1 MATGHSTGQRRVN
14 ETAYDRVIQALRE
27 HGSKVVAGHGGQ
39 RAEAQCPSHDDH
51 NPSFSVTGIVG
62 QVLVHCQAGCD
73 YRDVLATLEL
83 TPADLYDER
92 SATYR
97 YDDGRTV
104 KRYYDDRGKKQFA
117 QTGAGPTSTLYHLAQ
132 LDEAGP
138 DRYIFLVEGEK
149 DVHAIEAAGGVAT
162 TAPQGAKS
170 FSKVDVS
177 PLAGRLVVCV
187 VDRDEPGDEWAA
199 KVTAK
204 LEGVAKAYRFVRAAE
219 GKDAADHIA
228 AGHGLNAFED
238 YTPPTIVV
246 EPDPTERL
254 VQNKLTDLRVLERAR
269 EILDQERHARTWSP
283 PVSYGTLGD
292 ELAIPA
298 PEVSW
303 RFKGMLG
310 AGHNALVIATRKAGK
325 TTLINQTVRCLAD
338 GERFLNR
345 FDTTPVDG
353 GIGVFNY
360 EVGAEQY
367 RDWMRDV
374 GVENTQKVHM
384 LHLRGKRLPIGDPRV
399 RSWVTQWLR
408 ERQIKVWIV
417 DPFSRAAIGTVDNGN
432 DEMKVGAFLD
442 HLDVIKA
449 EAGVEELIMP
459 AHTPKA
465 KVESGDE
472 SASGSQRLEGWPD
485 ALWYVTKDEEGM
497 RFLRAEG
504 RDIDVAEEQV
514 TFDPATRGLTL
525 GGWDRR
531 TTAANRD
538 AEHVRQFVTE
548 NPGCTQNTIQAE
560 MGWGPARTGKAVTA
574 ARIRR
579 EPGPGRSTLHYA

>member
-1 MATGHSTGQRRVN
+1 MEQ
-14 ETAYDRVIQALRE
+14 
-27 HGSKVVAGHGGQ
+27 
-39 RAEAQCPSHDDH
+39 
-51 NPSFSVTGIVG
+51 
-62 QVLVHCQAGCD
+62 
-73 YRDVLATLEL
+73 
-83 TPADLYDER
+83 
-92 SATYR
+92 
-97 YDDGRTV
+97 
-104 KRYYDDRGKKQFA
+104 
-117 QTGAGPTSTLYHLAQ
+117 
-132 LDEAGP
+132 AGP

-149 DVHAIEAAGGVAT
+149 DVHAIESAGGVAT
-162 TAPQGAKS
+162 TAPQGAGN

-187 VDRDEPGDEWAA
+187 VDRDDQGDKWATQ
-199 KVTAK
+199 VHTK
-204 LEGVAKAYRFVRAAE
+204 LQGVAKAYRFVRSAA
-219 GKDAADHIA
+219 GKDAADHVA
-228 AGHGLNAFED
+228 AGHDLNAFED
-238 YTPPTIVV
+238 YALPGVADATA
-246 EPDPTERL
+246 PDPHEHL
-254 VQNKLTDLRVLERAR
+254 VQRKLQDLRATEQAR

-283 PVSYGTLGD
+283 PVSYGTLAD

-325 TTLINQTVRCLAD
+325 TTLINHAVRCLAD
-338 GERFLNR
+338 GERFLDR

-374 GVENTQKVHM
+374 GIENTAKVHM

-399 RSWVTQWLR
+399 RAWTAQWLR

-465 KVESGDE
+465 KVDAGGE

-485 ALWYVTKDEEGM
+485 ALWYLTKDEEGV

-504 RDIDVAEEQV
+504 RDIDIDEESV
-514 TFDPATRGLTL
+514 TYDQASRGLTL
-525 GGWDRR
+525 GGWDRG
-531 TTAANRD
+531 TTSRNRD
-538 AEHVRQFVTE
+538 VLNVEVFVKN
-548 NPGCTQNTIQAE
+548 NPGCTQNDI
-560 MGWGPARTGKAVTA
+560 GSHLDWGAARTKKAVMA
-574 ARIRR
+574 SKVLRV
-579 EPGPGRSTLHYA
+579 PGAGRSVMHYPPGSRP